1 MHSSLFLYAAAQHST
16 LVSVPYQLCTPA
28 ILWVLGSKQHVTRT
42 LLPPHGSSVSSDM
55 LF

>member
-16 LVSVPYQLCTPA
+16 LVSVPYQLGTPA